1 MVCDAIVVLGKRGTV
16 LVTEKWVAGVWVVV
30 AAEMV
35 AQLSRQ
41 RECHR
46 TVWWEL
52 EYSW

>member
-1 MVCDAIVVLGKRGTV
+1 MVCDAVVVLGKKGEV
-16 LVTEKWVAGVWVVV
+16 LVTEKWVVVVWVVV

-46 TVWWEL
+46 TVWLEL
-52 EYSW
+52 E